1 MADQK
6 SRLPLIAT
14 STNRNSDVLKDARL
28 INGFVEKDALGELWV
43 YKRPG
48 YSTLHNQTDGDGRG
62 MYYISGAG
70 SIIYIV
76 GTTVYL
82 DATSQGT
89 VTAFGEG
96 FTFTETRYSA
106 PYFIKNSLDA
116 YVYDDSIPSVTA
128 VVDADYPAQT
138 VPGAAYLDGTLYVME
153 EDGTIHG
160 SAIDDPT
167 SWDPLNVIVARNEA
181 GRGVYLAKLL
191 SLVVALKDYS
201 LEFFY
206 NAGNATGSPL
216 GRYEGPN
223 LRVGCYSAQS
233 VQCDEDKLFWI
244 AQSQSGGP
252 TVMMLDKL
260 NPVPISN
267 PAIDRLFQGQG
278 RDSLNSWLMR
288 MQGRLF
294 YGLRLSTPSVTL
306 VYDVKEKLWYQWF
319 GSDGLTWPIV
329 ATANGGTLPL
339 AQHATNGKIF
349 VVNPGVYLDDQ
360 EVFSWE
366 LYAPN
371 YDGGV
376 RVRKHLPQIDFI
388 GDQVSGSL
396 LEVRHNDDD
405 YKEGRW
411 SGFRIVDLGQ
421 PRPFLRDEGS
431 FYRRAYHFRHRRNTA
446 LRLQAAELTID
457 TGYF

>member
-1 MADQK
+1 MSDK
-6 SRLPLIAT
+6 PRLPLIAT
-14 STNRNSDVLKDARL
+14 SVNRSNSLLKDARL
-28 INGFVEKDALGELWV
+28 VNGFVEKDALGELWV

-48 YSTLHNQTDGDGRG
+48 YTTVYNQADGVGRG
-62 MYYISGAG
+62 MYYISSAG
-70 SIIYIV
+70 SVIYIV
-76 GTTVYL
+76 GATVYL

-96 FTFTETRYSA
+96 FTITETRYTA

-116 YVYDDSIPSVTA
+116 YVYDDSIPSVTT

-138 VPGAAYLDGTLYVME
+138 VPGAAYLDGTLYVLE

-160 SAIDDPT
+160 SAVDNPT

-181 GRGVYLAKLL
+181 GRGVYLVKLL

-201 LEFFY
+201 IEFFY

-223 LRVGCYSAQS
+223 LKIGCYSAQS
-233 VQCDEDKLFWI
+233 VQCDEDKLFWV

-267 PAIDRLFQGQG
+267 PAVDRLFQGQE
-278 RDSLNSWLMR
+278 RDSLASWLVR
-288 MQGRLF
+288 LQGRLF
-294 YGLRLSTPSVTL
+294 YGIRLSTPSITL
-306 VYDVKEKLWYQWF
+306 VYDTKEKLWYLWT
-319 GSDGLTWPIV
+319 GTDDSAWPIT
-329 ATANGGTLPL
+329 ATANGGVLPF

-349 VVNPGVYLDDQ
+349 LVTPSAYLDDGDL
-360 EVFSWE
+360 FSWE
-366 LYAPN
+366 LYLPN

-376 RVRKHLPQIDFI
+376 RVRKHLKQIEFV
-388 GDQVSGSL
+388 GDQVSGSF
-396 LEVRHNDDD
+396 LEVSHNDED
-405 YKEGRW
+405 YKEGKWTAPRT
-411 SGFRIVDLGQ
+411 VDLSQ
-421 PRPFLRDEGS
+421 PRPFLRDEGT
-431 FYRRAYHFRHRRNTA
+431 FYRRAYKLKHRRNTS
-446 LRLQAAELTID
+446 LRLQAMELDIQP
-457 TGYF
+457 GYF